1 MIKVKKERKKRNV
14 NGKGL
19 YDKAVNFLI
28 RPTEKLRS
36 GEMHVP
42 MWNKEKNRLDVARFS
57 GPGTSILEKVKSGV
71 KPLGIADAIALRHD
85 LAYSLDSSINSQGI
99 KHADDEMV
107 KSLKKAREL
116 GKDSAFNTIP
126 SQLGIQANQLLAKVL
141 PNKAFDWFVQKM
153 TGQKE
158 FRQNL
163 KPEDRLLLQEKFK
176 EIDKELKQEG
186 VGKKKR
192 KPYKK
197 RVLKK

>member
-1 MIKVKKERKKRNV
+1 MIKLNNTKKKNYKSKS
-14 NGKGL
+14 GKGV
-19 YDKAVNFLI
+19 YDKTINFLI
-28 RPTEKLRS
+28 RPTEKLRP

-71 KPLGIADAIALRHD
+71 KPIGPADAIALRHD
-85 LAYSLDSSINSQGI
+85 LAYSNAVSIDQI
-99 KHADDEMV
+99 KEADNEMV

-116 GKDSAFNTIP
+116 KKDSAFNTLP
-126 SQLGIQANQLLAKVL
+126 SQIGIQINQQLAKVL
-141 PNKAFDWFVQKM
+141 HNKAFDWFIQKM

-176 EIDKELKQEG
+176 EVDKELKQEG
-186 VGKKKR
+186 LGKKR
-192 KPYKK
+192 KYKK
-197 RVLKK
+197 RINKK